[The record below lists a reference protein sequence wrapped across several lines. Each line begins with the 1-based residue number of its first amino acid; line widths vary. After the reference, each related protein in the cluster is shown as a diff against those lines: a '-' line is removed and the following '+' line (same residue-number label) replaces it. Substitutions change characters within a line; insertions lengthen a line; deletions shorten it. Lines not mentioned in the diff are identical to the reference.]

1 MLKISKPLGV
11 QKVSEYYKF
20 EYGSAD
26 QAYYAEG
33 KHLIGEWHG
42 HLATQFELVGGVE
55 EEQYSRLALG
65 QHPSTGEQLI
75 KHRPPTGDG
84 PPSRRNDQHLMA
96 GKSRK
101 HLEHIAAWDWTLA
114 PHKSFSVTAL
124 VGGDRGVIEDH
135 KKAVRMALDAG
146 ERYTQARMGNV
157 NAPITTANWVGAL
170 FLHDVARPVQ
180 DAPPNPHL
188 HTHAVVFNMT
198 NAGDKIRSVKAH
210 EWYRVQSF
218 VSAVYQA
225 EMAFCARARGYELEY
240 GRNHSTAIKG
250 YTDEYLKAVS
260 ARTEEI
266 EREKADKG
274 LVGAEADER
283 INKRLRQAKQAWEP
297 QALWDQHRKQAEHYG
312 NDPRKIVEVARQRS
326 SLILSE
332 TERMLRAN
340 RALDFAKRRLLEG
353 NAVVDHFELMRDAL
367 RHGLGQITLQDVQ
380 RAFEQRLARG
390 EREFVQVGHYRTN
403 APGERYTTSE
413 IRQLELNTIRLALEG
428 KGSGAPI
435 ASGLTRDQFRDQFKT
450 RTVGGKEIT
459 LNDAQLWMAWNVL
472 TSSDQV
478 LIVRGAAGVGKS
490 TAMKP
495 IGEIAAQHHRFRSAG
510 YEVLGIAATGAAATN
525 LAELG
530 IGAETLQSHLIRGVA
545 KDAPKR
551 LYLLDEGSLVGT
563 RQFHDF
569 LRTVR
574 PRDRVIVA
582 YDPRQHQSVEAG
594 RIIEE
599 LEQAGV
605 ATFRLEKIVRQRNA
619 PELLKVIEFFSRGQ
633 MREGL
638 TLLDEQNRIFE
649 VRGRKDRFSAI
660 AREYAASPHNTLI
673 VSPDNRSLAE
683 INASVRAEL
692 QARGLLAQDRCEVQA
707 LIGRH
712 DIRTED
718 RKHAATYNA
727 DDIVRFG
734 KGVKFL
740 GAVSGDYGRVISR
753 EVEANTVTLRLQ
765 RSGREVTYDPRR
777 AFGVE
782 IFTAQSRTFSEGER
796 VQLTRPWKTGKQTKV
811 ANRELGTIER
821 LDKEGNARV
830 KLDNGRK
837 VDWKLPAM
845 PHIEYAYAMTSYS
858 LQSKT
863 SERTLLHIDTGDSRI
878 RSLVDKPLLYV
889 GASRGSR
896 DLLVF
901 TDDKDH
907 LLSDDSPVNR
917 LALKPKAL
925 GKEEIQQHAFGVG
938 VRMAS

>member
-1 MLKISKPLGV
+1 MLKISKPLSA

-26 QAYYAEG
+26 QAYYAES

-42 HLATQFELVGGVE
+42 RLAAEFQLLGAVEEKHYNRLAT
-55 EEQYSRLALG
+55 G
-65 QHPSTGEQLI
+65 QHPRTGEQLI
-75 KHRPPTGDG
+75 KHRPAAEDGSVQNYQDPTGAK
-84 PPSRRNDQHLMA
+84 P
-96 GKSRK
+96 RK

-124 VGGDRGVIEDH
+124 VGGERGLIEDH
-135 KKAVRMALDAG
+135 KRAVRIALDAG
-146 ERYTQARMGNV
+146 ERYTQARMGNI
-157 NAPITTANWVGAL
+157 NAPVTTANWVSAL
-170 FLHDVARPVQ
+170 FLHDAARPVN

-225 EMAFCARARGYELEY
+225 EIAFSARARGYELEY

-250 YTDEYLKAVS
+250 YTDEYLRAMS

-266 EREKADKG
+266 EREKAEKG

-283 INKRLRQAKQAWEP
+283 VNKRLRQPKQAWEP
-297 QALWDQHRKQAEHYG
+297 EALWDEHRRQAEHYG
-312 NDPRKIVEVARQRS
+312 NDPRKVVDVARQRN
-326 SLILSE
+326 SLTLSE

-367 RHGLGQITLQDVQ
+367 RHGLGQITLEDVQ
-380 RAFEQRLARG
+380 RAFEQRLAQ
-390 EREFVQVGHYRTN
+390 EQREFVRVGHYRTN

-413 IRQLELNTIRLALEG
+413 MRQLELNTITLALEA
-428 KGSGAPI
+428 KGSAEPI
-435 ASGLTRDQFRDQFKT
+435 AQDLTRDQFREQFKT
-450 RTVGGKEIT
+450 RTVEGHEIK
-459 LNDAQLWMAWNVL
+459 LNNSQLWMAWNVL
-472 TSSDQV
+472 TSRDQV
-478 LIVRGAAGVGKS
+478 MIVRGAAGVGKS

-495 IGEIAAQHHRFRSAG
+495 IGEIAAQHHWFRSAG
-510 YEVLGIAATGAAATN
+510 YEVLGLAATGAATNN
-525 LAELG
+525 LADIG
-530 IGAETLQSHLIRGVA
+530 IHAETLQSHLILGVA
-545 KDAPKR
+545 KDTPKR
-551 LYLLDEGSLVGT
+551 LYILDEGGLVGT

-569 LRTVR
+569 MRTVTR
-574 PRDRVIVA
+574 QDRVLIA

-605 ATFRLEKIVRQRNA
+605 ATFRLEKIVRQQNA
-619 PELLKVIEFFSRGQ
+619 PELQEVIERFARGQ

-638 TLLDEQNRIFE
+638 MLLDEQKRIRE
-649 VRGRKDRFSAI
+649 VSDRKDRFSAI
-660 AREYAASPHNTLI
+660 AREYAASPQNTLI

-692 QARGLLAQDRCEVQA
+692 QMRGLLKPDRYEAQILV
-707 LIGRH
+707 GRR
-712 DIRTED
+712 DVRTED
-718 RKHAATYNA
+718 RKHAATYDV
-727 DDIVRFG
+727 DDVVRFG
-734 KGVKFL
+734 KRVSFL
-740 GAVSGDYGRVISR
+740 GVQSGDYGLVISR
-753 EVEANTVTLRLQ
+753 DAEANTVTLRLQ
-765 RSGREVTYDPRR
+765 TSGREITYDPRR

-782 IFTAQSRTFSEGER
+782 IFTTGSRCFSEGER
-796 VQLTRPWKTGKQTKV
+796 VQLTRPWKTGNRTKV

-821 LDKEGNARV
+821 LDEMGNARV
-830 KLDNGRK
+830 KLDNGRT

-845 PHIEYAYAMTSYS
+845 PHLEYAYAMTSYS

-863 SERTLLHIDTGDSRI
+863 SERTLLQIDTGDSRI
-878 RSLVDKPLLYV
+878 RTLLDKPLLYV

-896 DLLVF
+896 ELLIF
-901 TDDKDH
+901 TDDKEC
-907 LLSDDSPVNR
+907 LLSEHSPVNR
-917 LALKPKAL
+917 LSMKPKAL
-925 GKEEIQQHAFGVG
+925 SREEIEQRESTIR
-938 VRMAS
+938 VRVA